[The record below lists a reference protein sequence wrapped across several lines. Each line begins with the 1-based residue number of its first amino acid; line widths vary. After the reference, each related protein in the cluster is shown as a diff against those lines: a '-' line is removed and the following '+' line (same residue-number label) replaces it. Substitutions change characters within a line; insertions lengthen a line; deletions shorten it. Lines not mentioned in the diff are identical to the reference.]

1 MTDDTSRLAHK
12 IPCTP
17 DPFSSS
23 PVANLEPQVR
33 NGSIWRQRSQDCW
46 VTAWGRC
53 PNWKICIGYQVREKL
68 LLCQATEIWVLFT
81 TTSIIYLTPWKLLF
95 CSGLFGWQKIGG
107 YFLSSWA
114 REGEETACWV
124 TGHLRDVVT
133 NHSTKGSPAE
143 TWKAD
148 PITIGGVLEN
158 GMLETCFNWTWLCL
172 GRQFKEE
179 MSSGNSW
186 LFLSRKW
193 KVIESPE
200 IQELVRLQK
209 VTVSSPQTVRYGNKM

>member
-1 MTDDTSRLAHK
+1 MIDDTSRLAHK

-17 DPFSSS
+17 DPFFSSA
-23 PVANLEPQVR
+23 VANLEPHVR
-33 NGSIWRQRSQDCW
+33 NGSISRQRSQDCW

-53 PNWKICIGYQVREKL
+53 PSWKICIGYQVHEKL
-68 LLCQATEIWVLFT
+68 LLCRATEIWVLFT
-81 TTSIIYLTPWKLLF
+81 TTTVTYLTPWKLLF

-124 TGHLRDVVT
+124 AGHLCDVVI

-143 TWKAD
+143 IWKAD
-148 PITIGGVLEN
+148 LITIGGVLEN
-158 GMLETCFNWTWLCL
+158 GMLEACFNWTWLSL
-172 GRQFKEE
+172 ARQSKEE
-179 MSSGNSW
+179 MNSGNSW

-193 KVIESPE
+193 KVVESPE

-209 VTVSSPQTVRYGNKM
+209 VTVSSPQTVKYGNKM